1 MSDAERI
8 TFPTTLE
15 CASLAQAEVALKL
28 LQALGL
34 KQQSCR
40 ISLLL
45 TAEMRPV
52 DSLQDIGAR
61 ELTSNP

>member
-1 MSDAERI
+1 
-8 TFPTTLE
+8 
-15 CASLAQAEVALKL
+15 LAQAEVALKL

-52 DSLQDIGAR
+52 DSLPDAGSMRDQQNVVDSR
-61 ELTSNP
+61 L